1 MRTGCGPYRMHLG
14 GEIKMRVKVSVI
26 VPVYNTERF
35 LSKCLDSLVNQTL
48 EEIEIIVIN
57 DGSPDRAQA
66 VINEYARRYP
76 AKIRSFTQKNEG
88 PSEARNQGIR
98 CAVGEFIGF
107 ADSDDYVSPDMFER
121 LYERA
126 VKTKAEVVCCSF
138 FRTVG
143 RTETEEILTER
154 DEVFGKSAQESPEAL
169 KFARSV
175 VWNKLFKREFWL
187 RGQFR
192 FPKGQ
197 YYEDFSIIYG
207 LLLQANKIEYI
218 RTPLY
223 HYLLGRA
230 GAVTSSGDRRAF
242 DSLKA
247 CSAVIDSFQGDIGT
261 RGTDGGLSD
270 VMTHICLVHIYWMIY
285 GLARRGVP
293 GLAVEY
299 VDAAFGFL
307 NERMPGWQ
315 ESSFFRCD
323 ESRPLRNVI
332 ISLCRS
338 RFLVRAY
345 CGLPL
350 WLRRLV
356 PDYLDGA
363 AR

>member
-1 MRTGCGPYRMHLG
+1 
-14 GEIKMRVKVSVI
+14 MRVKVSVI

-35 LSKCLDSLVNQTL
+35 LPKCLDALVGQTL
-48 EEIEIIVIN
+48 EELEIIVVN
-57 DGSPDRAQA
+57 DGSPDGAQT
-66 VINEYARRYP
+66 VINEYAGRYP
-76 AKIRSFTQKNEG
+76 AKIRSFSQKNEG
-88 PSEARNQGIR
+88 PSAARNQGIR
-98 CAVGEFIGF
+98 HAAGEFIGF

-121 LYERA
+121 LYGRA
-126 VKTKAEVVCCSF
+126 VETGAEVVCCSF
-138 FRTVG
+138 FRTEG

-154 DEVFGKSAQESPEAL
+154 DDLFGKSAQESPEAL
-169 KFARSV
+169 RFAGSV

-207 LLLQANKIEYI
+207 ILLQANKIEYI

-223 HYLLGRA
+223 HYLVGRA

-247 CSAVIDSFQGDIGT
+247 CSAVIDSFQEAVKT
-261 RGTDGGLSD
+261 QGTDGGLCG
-270 VMTHICLVHIYWMIY
+270 VMTRICLVHIYWMIY
-285 GLARRGVP
+285 GLARRGP
-293 GLAVEY
+293 SELAVEY
-299 VDAAFGFL
+299 VDAAFDFL
-307 NERMPGWQ
+307 NERMPGWR
-315 ESSFFRCD
+315 ESSFLRRNK
-323 ESRPLRNVI
+323 SRPLRSAI
-332 ISLCRS
+332 ICLCRS
-338 RFLVRAY
+338 RSLVRFY

-363 AR
+363 SR